1 MSSCSINEEANPAFE
16 SPTEYGASSKTI
28 GSAARSALPKD
39 LEFWSTIYE
48 RDMYVQTW
56 KTVANLVLNRE
67 GFTLWDHFDECN
79 QVVKGLPKPSG
90 YSFLGPNNPDPG
102 LMLTYWG
109 LSTGLSH
116 AVRGDDGRDYIVTL
130 VTVGEEGH
138 EHLRTLRRLS
148 FSVDP
153 LLSNNHILPIIKEI
167 TYEDLTFVVVPK
179 AMYKVQEGLHQR
191 FKNSVEDVVYMLIQA
206 VEAIIDIHQHRIAHR
221 DLFLDNFIVDWFP
234 ESMIARKSVVRPRV
248 YLIDFETAIDMSDPE
263 QLCRGLPFPDDKY
276 FRPRAPELS
285 TPEEPYCPFSLDIW
299 QFGTS
304 VLKHFPSS
312 GIPEIDAIWP
322 TLVSENSQDRPTAK
336 EVMDKL
342 NEVVRSIRPS
352 DLHLSVKDTYLT
364 DI

>member
-1 MSSCSINEEANPAFE
+1 MNPFSINEEGDPAFE
-16 SPTEYGASSKTI
+16 SPTEYGSSSRTI
-28 GSAARSALPKD
+28 GKARSALPKD
-39 LEFWSTIYE
+39 LESWSTIYE
-48 RDMYVQTW
+48 RDMYMQTW
-56 KTVANLVLNRE
+56 ETVANLVLNRE
-67 GFTLWDHFDECN
+67 GFTLWDHFDEYN

-102 LMLTYWG
+102 LRLTYWG

-130 VTVGEEGH
+130 VTVGKEGD
-138 EHLRTLRRLS
+138 ERLRTLRRLS
-148 FSVDP
+148 FSLHP
-153 LLSNNHILPIIKEI
+153 LLSSNHILPIIKEI

-179 AMYKVQEGLHQR
+179 AMYK
-191 FKNSVEDVVYMLIQA
+191 A
-206 VEAIIDIHQHRIAHR
+206 VEAIVDIHQHRIAHR

-234 ESMIARKSVVRPRV
+234 ESMISRKSVVKPRV

-285 TPEEPYCPFSLDIW
+285 TPDEPYCPFRLDIW

-312 GIPEIDAIWP
+312 GIPETDAIWP
-322 TLVSENSQDRPTAK
+322 PLVSENPRDRPAAK

-342 NEVVRSIRPS
+342 NEIVRSIPPS
-352 DLHLSVKDTYLT
+352 DLHLPVKDTYLT
-364 DI
+364 DM